1 MFEIYKWESL
11 YKQFPFV
18 KEDLKQM
25 AYYTMGIL
33 YLRGLMR
40 QVLFGSKTIWYH
52 ELSNDI
58 FADTEVWIFFP
69 LSVGSSNLM
78 TRRKRMNTGNLINLN
93 VFEIFLRRRLT
104 IMHVTDKPIYIV
116 QQMKRCTQTKV
127 TLISS
132 RLITQSQKIWSSVPI
147 HL

>member
-1 MFEIYKWESL
+1 
-11 YKQFPFV
+11 
-18 KEDLKQM
+18 
-25 AYYTMGIL
+25 MGIL
-33 YLRGLMR
+33 YLRGLMK
-40 QVLFGSKTIWYH
+40 QDLFGSKTIWYH

-58 FADTEVWIFFP
+58 FADTISLNLFS
-69 LSVGSSNLM
+69 LSVGSMNLM

-93 VFEIFLRRRLT
+93 VFEFFLRRRLT
-104 IMHVTDKPIYIV
+104 TMHVTEKPIHIV
-116 QQMKRCTQTKV
+116 QWMKRCTQTKV